1 MKPNRNITPKLD
13 GPSPEQTISLPS
25 HNGTNGHNGNGAAK
39 PAPVS
44 PQPVTANGAEH
55 NNGANHNEQE
65 AAPGPFISSRMDYWV
80 TKKDRPE
87 IHPDKDVILSAAW
100 NGSGEAVVR
109 DHHIAKFNSIWA
121 DMEGVLRQVLQ
132 DMAANV
138 RSGEA
143 HLRELTARLKRTDRY
158 IEVERQSQP
167 WTWWNVAQLVG
178 IVVFS
183 FLLLWVDINSAAVTL
198 LESGIEAF
206 RGHYWR
212 AAMFNLS
219 VIVGGAFLIKSLA
232 NWLETDFARRR
243 YAFVVF
249 TLAMVSLAAA
259 VPIFAQ
265 TYSRITADP
274 LASMASLDAV
284 SHGSSSWWTFAL
296 QLLVGNL
303 VAGAMW
309 LTATQIVE
317 RHRPSVRAENP
328 MWTRVKTDLDKQ
340 AFGLREEREKV
351 GLFQGKLEII
361 GAKRNQLVTRAV
373 ELYRL
378 AAAESERSR
387 KTTALLNQF
396 LDDKNNNK
404 PKS

>member
-1 MKPNRNITPKLD
+1 MNANRNITPKQLRAA
-13 GPSPEQTISLPS
+13 PERSVLPPS
-25 HNGTNGHNGNGAAK
+25 HNSANGRNGNGAAR
-39 PAPVS
+39 
-44 PQPVTANGAEH
+44 N
-55 NNGANHNEQE
+55 NNGASHVEAE
-65 AAPGPFISSRMDYWV
+65 AAPGPFINSRMDYWV
-80 TKKDRPE
+80 MKKDRPE
-87 IHPDKDVILSAAW
+87 IQPDKDVILSAAW
-100 NGSGEAVVR
+100 NGSGESVVR
-109 DHHIAKFNSIWA
+109 DHHAAKFNSFWA
-121 DMEGVLRQVLQ
+121 DAEGVLRQVVQ

-143 HLRELTARLKRTDRY
+143 HLRALTERLKRTDRY
-158 IEVERQSQP
+158 IEVDRKSQP
-167 WTWWNVAQLVG
+167 WTWWNVAQLAG
-178 IVVFS
+178 IMVFS

-198 LESGIEAF
+198 VESGIEAF

-219 VIVGGAFLIKSLA
+219 VIIGGAFLIKSLA

-249 TLAMVSLAAA
+249 ALAAVSLAAA

-265 TYSRITADP
+265 TYSRIMADP
-274 LASMASLDAV
+274 LASMAVLETV
-284 SHGSSSWWTFAL
+284 SHGSNPWWTFAL

-317 RHRPSVRAENP
+317 LHRPSVRAENP
-328 MWTRVKTDLDKQ
+328 MWTRVKADLDKQ
-340 AFGLREEREKV
+340 AAGLREEREKV
-351 GLFQGKLEII
+351 GLFQGKLDII
-361 GAKRNQLVTRAV
+361 ASKRHQLVTRAV
-373 ELYRL
+373 EFYRL

-387 KTTALLNQF
+387 KTSAMLNEFINDNHTQ
-396 LDDKNNNK
+396 

>member
-1 MKPNRNITPKLD
+1 MKPNRNITPKQD
-13 GPSPEQTISLPS
+13 GPSPEQTSSLPS
-25 HNGTNGHNGNGAAK
+25 HNGANGHNGNGAAM
-39 PAPVS
+39 PAPTS
-44 PQPVTANGAEH
+44 PEPVTVNGAEH
-55 NNGANHNEQE
+55 NNGANHNQQE
-65 AAPGPFISSRMDYWV
+65 SAPGPFISSRMDYWV

-100 NGSGEAVVR
+100 NGSGESVVR

-143 HLRELTARLKRTDRY
+143 HLRELTARLQRTDRY
-158 IEVERQSQP
+158 IEVERQSLP

-249 TLAMVSLAAA
+249 TLALMSLAAA

-284 SHGSSSWWTFAL
+284 SHSSNSWWTFAL

-317 RHRPSVRAENP
+317 RHQPSVRAENP

-361 GAKRNQLVTRAV
+361 GAKRDQLVIRAV

-387 KTTALLNQF
+387 KTSELLNQF

>member
-1 MKPNRNITPKLD
+1 MKPKRNITPKQD
-13 GPSPEQTISLPS
+13 GASPEQNISLPS
-25 HNGTNGHNGNGAAK
+25 HNSGNGHNGNGAAK
-39 PAPVS
+39 PTPVS
-44 PQPVTANGAEH
+44 SEPVSVDGAEH
-55 NNGANHNEQE
+55 NHNGASSAEPDV
-65 AAPGPFISSRMDYWV
+65 APGPFISNRMDYWV
-80 TKKDRPE
+80 MKKERPE

-100 NGSGEAVVR
+100 NNSGEAVVR
-109 DHHIAKFNSIWA
+109 DHHTAKFNSLWA
-121 DMEGVLRQVLQ
+121 DAEGVLRQVVH

-143 HLRELTARLKRTDRY
+143 HLRELTNCLKRTNRY
-158 IEVERQSQP
+158 IEAEHQSQP
-167 WTWWNVAQLVG
+167 WTSWEVAQFVG
-178 IVVFS
+178 ILAFS
-183 FLLLWVDINSAAVTL
+183 ILLLWVDINSAAVTL
-198 LESGIEAF
+198 MESGIEAF
-206 RGHYWR
+206 RGYYWR

-219 VIVGGAFLIKSLA
+219 VIVGGAFLIKTLA
-232 NWLETDFARRR
+232 NWLDSDFARRR
-243 YAFVVF
+243 YALTVF
-249 TLAMVSLAAA
+249 ALAVVSLAAA
-259 VPIFAQ
+259 VPVFAQ

-274 LASMASLDAV
+274 LVAMTSLDSV
-284 SHGSSSWWTFAL
+284 SHGSNSWWTFAL

-361 GAKRNQLVTRAV
+361 GAKRHQLVTRAV

-387 KTTALLNQF
+387 KTSALLNEF
-396 LDDKNNNK
+396 LDENDD
-404 PKS
+404 